1 MIIYEH
7 GQYSKQFLRDV
18 DPDFPIEWLE
28 SLQKLQIDIEGELN
42 LLKEFYENDLK
53 EMETKA
59 QLPGYQTTN
68 ADRAK
73 WNAHLV

>member
-28 SLQKLQIDIEGELN
+28 SLQKLQIQID
-42 LLKEFYENDLK
+42 KEIDDNIQVMK
-53 EMETKA
+53 EDGAKKMEMGNNASITD
-59 QLPGYQTTN
+59 
-68 ADRAK
+68 ADRANWK
-73 WNAHLV
+73 AHAV